1 MQFGYLAKKS
11 NGEEI
16 SGAMEAKDRFELAHI
31 LREQGYTVISAKEKT
46 RKRGNFFSS
55 FLNIRK
61 ISAQDKIIF
70 AKNLSVMIAAGL
82 PIVKSLEILSR
93 QTNNKKFRKIVIS
106 LMNSIQKGDLLSEAM
121 KKYSNV
127 FSELFIAMVKVGE
140 ESGKLN
146 ESLKIIGEQIEKD
159 HILAKKIKGAMIYPI
174 IILIAMIIIGIFM
187 FIYVVPTLVSTFTE
201 LNIELPLSTRV
212 IILISNALT
221 GHPII
226 SFIILL
232 SAALTVLWFLR
243 TQRGKNILGGLLL
256 RLPLISPIVKKI
268 NSARTSR
275 TLASLIGSGVNILDA
290 LFITKDVLQN
300 EHYKQILAQAG
311 KEVQK
316 GMPIS
321 KSFKEAG
328 RFYPVLLGEMMA
340 VGEETGKMSEMLER
354 LAAFYEQEVA
364 DATKDMA
371 TVIEPILM
379 IFIGAAVGFFAISMI
394 KPMYSMMSGI

>member
-1 MQFGYLAKKS
+1 MQFNYLAKK
-11 NGEEI
+11 NDGEEI
-16 SGAMEAKDRFELAHI
+16 SGTVEAKDRFESAQMLI
-31 LREQGYTVISAKEKT
+31 KQGYTVISVKEKAET
-46 RKRGNFFSS
+46 RIFSFSS

-61 ISAQDKIIF
+61 VSAQDKIMF

-106 LMNSIQKGDLLSEAM
+106 LMNSIQKGDFLSEAM
-121 KKYSNV
+121 KKYPNV
-127 FSELFIAMVKVGE
+127 FSGLFIAMVKVGE
-140 ESGKLN
+140 ESGKLS

-174 IILIAMIIIGIFM
+174 IILIAMVIIGIFM

-201 LNIELPLSTRV
+201 LNIELPLSTRI
-212 IILISNALT
+212 IILISNTLT
-221 GHPII
+221 GHLIA
-226 SFIILL
+226 SFLILL
-232 SAALTVLWFLR
+232 SAVLSVLWFLR

-290 LFITKDVLQN
+290 LSITKDVLQN

-321 KSFKEAG
+321 KSFKEAS

-371 TVIEPILM
+371 TVVEPILM
-379 IFIGAAVGFFAISMI
+379 MFIGAAVGFFAVSMI
-394 KPMYSMMSGI
+394 KPMYSMMSGL

>member
-1 MQFGYLAKKS
+1 MQFSYLAKK
-11 NGEEI
+11 NDEEEV
-16 SGAMEAKDRFELAHI
+16 SGVIEAKDRFESAQI
-31 LREQGYTVISAKEKT
+31 LRKQGYAVISVKEKA
-46 RKRGNFFSS
+46 RARSSLFFS

-61 ISAQDKIIF
+61 ASAQDKIMF

-82 PIVKSLEILSR
+82 PIAKSLEILSR
-93 QTNNKKFRKIVIS
+93 QTNSKKFRQVVVS
-106 LMNSIQKGDLLSEAM
+106 LMNSVQKGDFLSEAM
-121 KKYSNV
+121 KKYPNV
-127 FSELFIAMVKVGE
+127 FSNLFIAMVKVGE
-140 ESGKLN
+140 ESGKLSD
-146 ESLKIIGEQIEKD
+146 SLKIIGEQIEKD
-159 HILAKKIKGAMIYPI
+159 HTLAKKIKGAMVYPI
-174 IILIAMIIIGIFM
+174 IILIAMVIIGIFM

-212 IILISNALT
+212 IILISGALT
-221 GHPII
+221 GHLII
-226 SFIILL
+226 SSLILL
-232 SAALTVLWFLR
+232 SAVLSVLWFLR
-243 TQRGKNILGGLLL
+243 TQKGKNILGGLLL

-275 TLASLIGSGVNILDA
+275 TLASLVSSGVNILDA
-290 LFITKDVLQN
+290 LSITKDVLQN
-300 EHYKQILAQAG
+300 KHYKQILAQAG

-321 KSFKEAG
+321 KSFKEAS

-379 IFIGAAVGFFAISMI
+379 MFIGAAVGFFAVSMI
-394 KPMYSMMSGI
+394 KPMYSMMSGL